1 MTVKRNLNDVGA
13 NGDTAAGSDVP
24 GKSQREPRIDVS
36 TGAPAM
42 HRADLQSVAAEIN
55 ARFDILSATRDRA
68 LNEGRQIV
76 RLSAN
81 TVRALHRGEYE
92 EASNLLRDARTLLA
106 ELIEHLGPYPSI
118 RWAGYVQDAM
128 KEFAE
133 ASVTLAVVTG
143 GAIPTP
149 VELGLDDAPYLNALA
164 EAASELRREVLDR
177 LRADQLQTAESLLA
191 VMDEFYDVLITIDFP
206 DAITGGL
213 RRTTDQLRAV
223 LERTRGDLTISLT
236 QKRLERSLAAAR
248 EALGEAN
255 KTGAETIRAPFEAS
269 AGES

>member
-1 MTVKRNLNDVGA
+1 MDRA
-13 NGDTAAGSDVP
+13 N
-24 GKSQREPRIDVS
+24 
-36 TGAPAM
+36 
-42 HRADLQSVAAEIN
+42 LQSVAAEIN
-55 ARFDILSATRDRA
+55 ARFDILNAARDRA

-81 TVRALHRGEYE
+81 TVRAVHRGEYAD
-92 EASNLLRDARTLLA
+92 ASRLLLEARTLLA
-106 ELIEHLGPYPSI
+106 DLVDHLAPYPSI

-133 ASVTLAVVTG
+133 ATVTLAVVTG

-149 VELGLDDAPYLNALA
+149 ADLGVDDAPYLNAIA

-177 LRADQLQTAESLLA
+177 LRADEIRRAESLLA

-223 LERTRGDLTISLT
+223 LERTRGDLTITLT
-236 QKRLERSLAAAR
+236 QKRLEHSLAAAR
-248 EALGEAN
+248 SALGEMSSSVILP
-255 KTGAETIRAPFEAS
+255 EVVDPAS
-269 AGES
+269 ES

>member
-1 MTVKRNLNDVGA
+1 MDRA
-13 NGDTAAGSDVP
+13 N
-24 GKSQREPRIDVS
+24 
-36 TGAPAM
+36 
-42 HRADLQSVAAEIN
+42 LQSVAAEIN
-55 ARFDILSATRDRA
+55 ARFDILNAARDRA

-81 TVRALHRGEYE
+81 TVRAVHRGEYAD
-92 EASNLLRDARTLLA
+92 ASRLLLEARTLLA
-106 ELIEHLGPYPSI
+106 DLVDHLGPYPSI

-133 ASVTLAVVTG
+133 ATVTLAVVTG
-143 GAIPTP
+143 GAIPSP
-149 VELGLDDAPYLNALA
+149 ADLGVDDAPYLNAIA

-177 LRADQLQTAESLLA
+177 LRADEIRRAESLLA

-223 LERTRGDLTISLT
+223 LERTRGDLTITLT
-236 QKRLERSLAAAR
+236 QKRLEHSLAAAR
-248 EALGEAN
+248 SALGEMSSSVILP
-255 KTGAETIRAPFEAS
+255 EVVDPAS
-269 AGES
+269 ES